1 MGRRV
6 PDTFSGP
13 ASRPKSVDAGPLRAY
28 KRGVMQRLA
37 HPAIL
42 WTANVLV
49 PGSGLVLVGRLAA
62 GVTCA
67 VLWTV
72 AVGLLLLVTLIWPDA
87 APAAAVAGLAVA
99 SGVLFA
105 AAQGLLYVRD
115 RSLRRYRAGEARD
128 AAFRDVLAATLRGA
142 LDEAEQGCRTL
153 LSRDPDDVEAAL
165 HLALLAR
172 RAGRTGEA
180 ARLLRRARFL
190 DDTGR
195 WDFQIERDLAACSAE
210 EP

>member
-1 MGRRV
+1 LT
-6 PDTFSGP
+6 PAPCGP
-13 ASRPKSVDAGPLRAY
+13 ISAASC
-28 KRGVMQRLA
+28 
-37 HPAIL
+37 I
-42 WTANVLV
+42 
-49 PGSGLVLVGRLAA
+49 
-62 GVTCA
+62 
-67 VLWTV
+67 
-72 AVGLLLLVTLIWPDA
+72 LLLVTLIWPDA

-195 WDFQIERDLAACSAE
+195 WDFRLPDRAGPGGVFGRGAVGRSAQR
-210 EP
+210 PTT